1 MLPSPPNRFHPNAVL
16 QLREQQLAE
25 ATKPFRARGSK
36 VLRCSHCLLPKRD
49 CICAARPQVA
59 CGSAFCFIMYR
70 GESRK
75 PSNTGRL
82 IADVVD
88 DNHAFLW
95 HRTEHDPALLSLLQ
109 DNRYAPILVF
119 PHEYAEPARCI
130 RNPQDLPAVT
140 VGRTPLFV
148 MLDGTWREAK
158 KMFKSPYLASL
169 PVLGIQPER
178 ASTYLMRDAA
188 HSHQLCTAEVAIE
201 VLRLA
206 QENAAADAL
215 AGYFSLFCR
224 NYALVRPQLHEK
236 PRAMQADDRQV
247 F

>member
-1 MLPSPPNRFHPNAVL
+1 MSPSAPNLFHPNSVL

-36 VLRCSHCLLPKRD
+36 VLRCSHCLLPRRD
-49 CICAARPQVA
+49 CICAARPQVVCA
-59 CGSAFCFIMYR
+59 SAFCFIMHR

-82 IADVVD
+82 IADVVA

-95 HRTEHDPALLSLLQ
+95 HRTEHDTALLNLLQ
-109 DNRYAPILVF
+109 DNRYTPILVF
-119 PHEYAEPARCI
+119 PQEYAEPSRCI
-130 RNPQDLPAVT
+130 RSPQGLPAVIA
-140 VGRTPLFV
+140 GRTPLFV

-158 KMFKSPYLASL
+158 KIFKSPYLAAL

-178 ASTYLMRDAA
+178 ASTYLMRDSA
-188 HSHQLCTAEVAIE
+188 HIHQLCTAEVAIE

-206 QENAAADAL
+206 QENTAADAL
-215 AGYFSLFCR
+215 AGYFNLFCR
-224 NYALVRPQLHEK
+224 NYALVRPQLYEK
-236 PRAMQADDRQV
+236 PRALLADS
-247 F
+247 